1 MKIHVKPETHESRA
15 WIWDNMSKW
24 DTEHEKYIK
33 ATNAFR
39 NTGGNTLAML
49 YISVYTVVAN
59 FPKAMCN
66 LQTRENEHK
75 LKCRIVNALSLR
87 VVLGNNLCQ
96 LVYLQNSQKAFS
108 LITTQWIESCLYIQI
123 LYFLFLPQITKH
135 NHLILIS
142 TYVLLLTSIKLLL
155 KYFEFLS
162 S

>member
-1 MKIHVKPETHESRA
+1 MLSLKPTRAGLGYETTCPSEIQNTKSTLRQRTHFE
-15 WIWDNMSKW
+15 ILGE
-24 DTEHEKYIK
+24 TLFIYI
-33 ATNAFR
+33 
-39 NTGGNTLAML
+39 
-49 YISVYTVVAN
+49 YTVVAN

-108 LITTQWIESCLYIQI
+108 LITTQWIQSCLYIQI

-135 NHLILIS
+135 IHLILIS
-142 TYVLLLTSIKLLL
+142 TYV
-155 KYFEFLS
+155 FC
-162 S
+162 